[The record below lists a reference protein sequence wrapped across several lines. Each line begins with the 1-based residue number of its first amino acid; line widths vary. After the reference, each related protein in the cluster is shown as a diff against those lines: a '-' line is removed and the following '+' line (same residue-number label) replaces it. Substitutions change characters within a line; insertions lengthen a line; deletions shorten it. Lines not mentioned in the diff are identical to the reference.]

1 MIKLFIGLILSLFAG
16 CAASPKGV
24 YKSLSAADSDSVA
37 YNVVDAISFARPIE
51 ISNKKK
57 IEIKL
62 EEGDPIIGLDVG
74 RPFKSYYKLIQF
86 EGNSGELV
94 SFNITSLCQC
104 YTVFRETIVYPIAF
118 ILNSDGQVLSSN
130 PIKWKRKHDF
140 LLTGLQLQGMWEAEL
155 PEDGKY
161 FLLIAADNSYVGLTL
176 AINYPLLIPDSPETY
191 ILSSPSGKVR
201 VEMNPEVEFDD
212 SFVIS
217 VQ

>member
-1 MIKLFIGLILSLFAG
+1 MVKLFIILILSLFAG

-24 YKSLSAADSDSVA
+24 YKSLSSADRNSVA
-37 YNVVDAISFARPIE
+37 YTFADAINFANPIE
-51 ISNKKK
+51 ITNAEKF
-57 IEIKL
+57 EFKL
-62 EEGDPIIGLDVG
+62 EEGDPVIELDHG
-74 RPFKSYYKLIQF
+74 RPFRSYYKLIKF
-86 EGNSGELV
+86 DGNGGQTF
-94 SFNITSLCQC
+94 SFKITSLCQC
-104 YTVFRETIVYPIAF
+104 YTVFRETIIYPIAF
-118 ILNSDGQVLSSN
+118 ILDSEGDVLSSI

-140 LLTGLQLQGMWEAEL
+140 LLTGLEIEGLWEAEL
-155 PEDGKY
+155 PEDGNY

-201 VEMNPEVEFDD
+201 VEMNPEVEFND